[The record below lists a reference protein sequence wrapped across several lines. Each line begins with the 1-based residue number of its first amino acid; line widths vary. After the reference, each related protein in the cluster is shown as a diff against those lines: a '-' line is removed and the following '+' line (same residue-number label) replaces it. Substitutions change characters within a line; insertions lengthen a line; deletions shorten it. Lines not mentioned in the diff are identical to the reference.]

1 MYSCL
6 LTVMFTNIQCLPLL
20 VFPGSNKNI
29 ATVQCQNEKGKWV
42 WFSWFGTKSEV
53 PLVISGFYFHIAH
66 HLLIT
71 CYWMS
76 CFSLSLLKVF
86 QKSFF
91 SCRAAKVIMLLN
103 RRNQVILLQVLCGNF
118 PNFSISNWYC
128 TVPDFIY
135 LFFEMSDLIKLHL
148 NNNFCSSVGRF
159 PLEFLRRILTNKTI
173 YICVL
178 CLDISRMC
186 LPEKKYWK
194 LCFKNLVQSFWITN
208 WKTLNKNTPDSP
220 TNFEDVIIVDTKSLS
235 IVISYESIYRS
246 NLCLSLTR
254 QKIG

>member
-1 MYSCL
+1 MSPIASFSRKQQKHSHSSVSEWKREVGVIQLVWYKIRSSIGYFRIL
-6 LTVMFTNIQCLPLL
+6 LSY
-20 VFPGSNKNI
+20 VF
-29 ATVQCQNEKGKWV
+29 
-42 WFSWFGTKSEV
+42 
-53 PLVISGFYFHIAH
+53 
-66 HLLIT
+66 IT

-103 RRNQVILLQVLCGNF
+103 RRNQVILLQVLRGNF

-159 PLEFLRRILTNKTI
+159 PLEFLWRILTNKTI

-178 CLDISRMC
+178 CLD
-186 LPEKKYWK
+186 
-194 LCFKNLVQSFWITN
+194 T
-208 WKTLNKNTPDSP
+208 P
-220 TNFEDVIIVDTKSLS
+220 TNFEDVIIVDAKSLS

>member
-20 VFPGSNKNI
+20 VFPGSNKNSHSSVSEWKREVGVI
-29 ATVQCQNEKGKWV
+29 QLV
-42 WFSWFGTKSEV
+42 WYKIRSSIG
-53 PLVISGFYFHIAH
+53 YFRI
-66 HLLIT
+66 LLSYVFIT

-76 CFSLSLLKVF
+76 CFSLSSLKVF

-103 RRNQVILLQVLCGNF
+103 RRNQVILLQVLRGNF

-159 PLEFLRRILTNKTI
+159 PLEFLWRILTNKTI